1 MTCNITRIN
10 FLLFFYLFS
19 LVVWSFTSKRHATN
33 TMVEVLVEPCGQEAI
48 VSDKSCKINDSP
60 MERLTESDR
69 CDLILEKSS
78 LSPIQN
84 FYNGQSIFVT
94 GGTGFMGKILI
105 EKLLRECP
113 GISFIYMLV
122 RPKKGKDMH
131 QRIEEL
137 FDDPVKISIIFFFLF
152 LFSFFIFLHF
162 ISSIIFMFSHFY
174 IVCLNSFIFLLNF
187 STKYFSKHCFSF
199 RHYRSWYSLFL
210 DARSIMISSFF
221 SSLIYQLYIYPIIF
235 LISLL
240 TLQFFS

>member
-1 MTCNITRIN
+1 
-10 FLLFFYLFS
+10 
-19 LVVWSFTSKRHATN
+19 
-33 TMVEVLVEPCGQEAI
+33 MVEVLVEPCGQEAI

-137 FDDPVKISIIFFFLF
+137 FDDPVRISIIFLFYFFF
-152 LFSFFIFLHF
+152 FFFIFLHF
-162 ISSIIFMFSHFY
+162 LSFITSISSHFY
-174 IVCLNSFIFLLNF
+174 TYLFKFFYLFI
-187 STKYFSKHCFSF
+187 K
-199 RHYRSWYSLFL
+199 
-210 DARSIMISSFF
+210 FF
-221 SSLIYQLYIYPIIF
+221 D
-235 LISLL
+235 
-240 TLQFFS
+240 

>member
-1 MTCNITRIN
+1 
-10 FLLFFYLFS
+10 
-19 LVVWSFTSKRHATN
+19 
-33 TMVEVLVEPCGQEAI
+33 MVEVLVEPCGQEAI

-137 FDDPVKISIIFFFLF
+137 FDDPVRISIILFFYFFF
-152 LFSFFIFLHF
+152 FFIFLHF
-162 ISSIIFMFSHFY
+162 LFSITFIFLHFY
-174 IVCLNSFIFLLNF
+174 TACLNFFIFLLNS
-187 STKYFSKHCFSF
+187 STEYFSKYYFFFPILHIDYDIRFP
-199 RHYRSWYSLFL
+199 
-210 DARSIMISSFF
+210 SIN
-221 SSLIYQLYIYPIIF
+221 
-235 LISLL
+235 
-240 TLQFFS
+240 